1 MAETIK
7 REVKKASD
15 TAKTTAKKT
24 TEAAKATA
32 EKAADT
38 AEKKTQKVVKY
49 TTDTAKKTSGKAPV
63 AAKKNENATGLRIGA
78 VVLWVL
84 AIVCEIM
91 AILVFTGKVE
101 LPLPIP
107 TAWIAVIFIVLD
119 LIFLIIGSQLWKR
132 ANHKDPVSEKNKLKF
147 WLWNNMGV
155 IVAIVAFLPLLI
167 IALTDKNADKE
178 SKKIVAIAAAA
189 ALVIGAVCG
198 IDYHPMSEEKANTAE
213 TILQDTTVYWTSGG
227 ARYHLDDDCQ
237 ALSNSATLTYG
248 TVHEAIH
255 TYAKDYLCKF
265 CMNRHLEENENLAN
279 LVYGAE

>member
-24 TEAAKATA
+24 TQAAKKTADAA
-32 EKAADT
+32 EKEVRKVKKDVTET
-38 AEKKTQKVVKY
+38 AEKKT
-49 TTDTAKKTSGKAPV
+49 SGRTPV

-84 AIVCEIM
+84 AIACEVM

-189 ALVIGAVCG
+189 ALVIGGLCG

-213 TILQDTTVYWTSGG
+213 TVLQDTTVYWTSGG
-227 ARYHLDDDCQ
+227 SRYHLDDDCQ
-237 ALSNSATLTYG
+237 ALSNSATLSYG
-248 TVHEAIH
+248 TVDEAIH
-255 TYAKDYLCKF
+255 SYGKDYLCKF
-265 CMNRHLEENENLAN
+265 CMGRHLEENEALAN

>member
-7 REVKKASD
+7 RDVKKTSD
-15 TAKTTAKKT
+15 AAKKTVETAKKT
-24 TEAAKATA
+24 VNEG
-32 EKAADT
+32 EK
-38 AEKKTQKVVKY
+38 EVKKVVKY
-49 TTDTAKKTSGKAPV
+49 TTDTEKKSSGKNVVP
-63 AAKKNENATGLRIGA
+63 AKKNENATGLRIGA
-78 VVLWVL
+78 VVLWLL
-84 AIVCEIM
+84 AIACEVM

-132 ANHKDPVSEKNKLKF
+132 ANHKDPVSEKNKTKF

-178 SKKIVAIAAAA
+178 SKKIVAIAAAI
-189 ALVIGAVCG
+189 ALVIGGLCG

-213 TILQDTTVYWTSGG
+213 AVLQDTNVYWTSGG
-227 ARYHLDDDCQ
+227 SRYHLDEDCQ
-237 ALSNSATLTYG
+237 ALANSAELKVG
-248 TVHEAIH
+248 TVDEAIH
-255 TYAKDYLCKF
+255 SYAKDYLCKF
-265 CMNRHLEENENLAN
+265 CMGKHVEENADLAN
-279 LVYGAE
+279 LVYGAQ